1 MHSLTD
7 LFSSYAGISFLLVIG
22 STWWSLCFFWNT
34 SFNFRIL
41 LFFQVPISGV
51 LFLTYLIF
59 GYSRNDIIGAVVFV
73 YPPRF
78 CSSHRKTSPCLWS
91 SVKFSISCGWNHRGE
106 VTYFQSTSIINHSF
120 YCLTK
125 IWYNV
130 LLFHFIDAEF
140 FSLLIILLPRFFE
153 GVSRG
158 DRVTHPYLI
167 ARSGTQATELL
178 LKKYI

>member
-91 SVKFSISCGWNHRGE
+91 SVKFSIILWLKSQGGGYLLPIHIYNKSHFLLSYQNLVQC
-106 VTYFQSTSIINHSF
+106 SF
-120 YCLTK
+120 VPFYRCR
-125 IWYNV
+125 V
-130 LLFHFIDAEF
+130 F
-140 FSLLIILLPRFFE
+140 FSFN
-153 GVSRG
+153 
-158 DRVTHPYLI
+158 YLT
-167 ARSGTQATELL
+167 S
-178 LKKYI
+178 